1 MSINDI
7 IDEALTLK
15 PKERYMLIDTLMS
28 SLSEK
33 NNDLSHFEDEV
44 KKGLNSELSPK
55 SHKKIF
61 EDLKSN
67 LCITSVIPN

>member
-15 PKERYMLIDTLMS
+15 PKDRYMVIDTLMS

-33 NNDLSHFEDEV
+33 TNDLSRFEDEV
-44 KKGLNSELSPK
+44 KKGIDSELSPK
-55 SHKKIF
+55 SHKEIF
-61 EDLKSN
+61 KDLKSN
-67 LCITSVIPN
+67 YA

>member
-15 PKERYMLIDTLMS
+15 PKDRYMVINTLIS

-33 NNDLSHFEDEV
+33 SNDLSRFEDAL
-44 KKGLNSELSPK
+44 KKGL
-55 SHKKIF
+55 
-61 EDLKSN
+61 DY
-67 LCITSVIPN
+67 

>member
-15 PKERYMLIDTLMS
+15 PKDRYMVIDTLMA

-33 NNDLSHFEDEV
+33 ANDLSHFEDEV
-44 KKGLNSELSPK
+44 KKGLNSELSYK

-61 EDLKSN
+61 KDLKSN
-67 LCITSVIPN
+67 YA

>member
-15 PKERYMLIDTLMS
+15 PKDKYIIIDTLVS
-28 SLSEK
+28 SLSK
-33 NNDLSHFEDEV
+33 QNNDLSRFEDEV
-44 KKGLNSELSPK
+44 KKGLDSELSPK
-55 SHKKIF
+55 SHKEIF

-67 LCITSVIPN
+67 YA

>member
-15 PKERYMLIDTLMS
+15 PKDRYMVIDTLMS
-28 SLSEK
+28 SLSK
-33 NNDLSHFEDEV
+33 QNNDLSHFEDEV
-44 KKGLNSELSPK
+44 KKGLDSELSPK
-55 SHKKIF
+55 SHKEIF

-67 LCITSVIPN
+67 YA

>member
-15 PKERYMLIDTLMS
+15 PKDRYMLIDTLMS

-33 NNDLSHFEDEV
+33 TKDLSRFEDEI
-44 KKGLNSELSPK
+44 KKGLDSELSPK
-55 SHKKIF
+55 SHKEIF
-61 EDLKSN
+61 KDLKSN
-67 LCITSVIPN
+67 YA

>member
-15 PKERYMLIDTLMS
+15 PKDRYMIINTLMS

-33 NNDLSHFEDEV
+33 SNDLSHLEDEV
-44 KKGLNSELSPK
+44 KKGLDSELSLK
-55 SHKKIF
+55 SHQEIF
-61 EDLKSN
+61 KDLKSN
-67 LCITSVIPN
+67 YA